1 MGTETVKHKRPV
13 RPAPRPGVGPTA
25 TFEDRMNS
33 LVSEGRYEILT
44 WAGINSAL
52 FPLAITEV
60 LANGGTIQF
69 GITRKSN
76 ALTLRIFYDGAGE
89 TFYLASTGEAAEALR
104 TLAGISAP
112 PEGEKD
118 DISE

>member
-1 MGTETVKHKRPV
+1 
-13 RPAPRPGVGPTA
+13 
-25 TFEDRMNS
+25 MNS

-44 WAGINSAL
+44 WAGIEPTL
-52 FPLAITEV
+52 FPNAISEV

-89 TFYLASTGEAAEALR
+89 TFYLASTGEAAEALA
-104 TLAGISAP
+104 TLAGISP
-112 PEGEKD
+112 LPKDEKD
-118 DISE
+118 EVSE